1 MLLPLAFCRECG
13 QEYLVTWRRDRS
25 GTVSYLARRDASVA
39 DDGGGRAAYSDGY
52 LYVSADLPWPRDVE
66 TVVADRRVPESWL
79 EVNDRT
85 GQRPGPAD
93 RPSST
98 SRCRSPW
105 TPSATRG
112 RWRGGIEAAFIPGA
126 FRFCLRCGV
135 SYESQRGS
143 DFAKLATLDQEGR
156 SSATTLISMSIV
168 RSLRAIPEGALD
180 ANARKLL
187 TFVDNRQDA
196 ALQAGHFNDFTEV
209 TMVRGALY
217 RAAVKAV
224 EDGEE
229 GLFYDDVPAKVT
241 RALGLTPGDYATHP
255 GEDPALRRRTE
266 AALRDVVNLRVFLDL
281 ERGWRVTMPNLE
293 QVGLIEVGYLGL
305 DGVAARDELWR
316 DCFPALRDAA
326 PEVRERVCR
335 VLLDEMR
342 RSLAIDAECFDPD
355 EFDRMKRA
363 QPGGAAP
370 GMGRRRRRP
379 AGRGDRLS
387 RCRPAGHRP
396 GPGLHVRA
404 GQVRPLPQAGR
415 PVPRL
420 PAGDQPR
427 RRAADHRRP
436 AAGAVRRR
444 RQPAHRSPAP
454 PAARCP
460 RLPDPRGHPRMAA
473 RRRRARRR

>member
-1 MLLPLAFCRECG
+1 MRSTTAPAGDQVRPTARQYLPVPVTVDAFGHE
-13 QEYLVTWRRDRS
+13 
-25 GTVSYLARRDASVA
+25 
-39 DDGGGRAAYSDGY
+39 
-52 LYVSADLPWPRDVE
+52 
-66 TVVADRRVPESWL
+66 
-79 EVNDRT
+79 
-85 GQRPGPAD
+85 GPAE
-93 RPSST
+93 
-98 SRCRSPW
+98 
-105 TPSATRG
+105 
-112 RWRGGIEAAFIPGA
+112 GGIEAAFIPGA

-135 SYESQRGS
+135 SYEQQRGN

-224 EDGEE
+224 ADGEE
-229 GLFYDDVPAKVT
+229 GLFYDDIPAKVT
-241 RALGLTPGDYATHP
+241 RALGLAPDDYATHP

-326 PEVRERVCR
+326 PEVREQVCR

-355 EFDRMKRA
+355 EFDRMKRRGQEA
-363 QPGGAAP
+363 LRPEWAVADGDQRDAAIVYPG
-370 GMGRRRRRP
+370 
-379 AGRGDRLS
+379 AG
-387 RCRPAGHRP
+387 PPGHRP
-396 GPGLHVRA
+396 RPGLHVRA

-420 PAGDQPR
+420 PAGDQRR

-460 RLPDPRGHPRMAA
+460 RLPDPRGHARVAA